1 LTGAITPEF
10 RTVLTIKQQSLDG
23 MRKDIPSRMTSRA
36 IYFMVLLMATR
47 LKHPIDADADL
58 LPAIEAASRNDDGA
72 AAREH
77 LAAGFPI
84 YYSEDDTPAGA
95 VIKEYPDGRR
105 ELVRFDREGEH
116 HFQAAV

>member
-1 LTGAITPEF
+1 
-10 RTVLTIKQQSLDG
+10 
-23 MRKDIPSRMTSRA
+23 MTSRPIHA
-36 IYFMVLLMATR
+36 IVLVMATR

-116 HFQAAV
+116 RFQAAA

>member
-1 LTGAITPEF
+1 MASAAI
-10 RTVLTIKQQSLDG
+10 S
-23 MRKDIPSRMTSRA
+23 A
-36 IYFMVLLMATR
+36 MVLAMATR
-47 LKHPIDADADL
+47 LKYPIDVEVDL
-58 LPAIEAASRNDDGA
+58 LPVIEAASRNDDGA

-105 ELVRFDREGEH
+105 ELVRFDRDGEH
-116 HFQAAV
+116 PFQAAA